1 MTTGTCVPTYEYL
14 PFPAPLVTSSVMPNL
29 HLRWIFDVDA
39 ATPVIEEQTLE
50 LLMDY
55 EENVFLDPVTANSFR
70 SGFLDI
76 SNCIIPMGYRSSCSI
91 Y

>member
-1 MTTGTCVPTYEYL
+1 M
-14 PFPAPLVTSSVMPNL
+14 TSSVIPNITPAQL
-29 HLRWIFDVDA
+29 PLFDVDA

-55 EENVFLDPVTANSFR
+55 EENVWVDPVTGTVLDQDFSILVTVSFP
-70 SGFLDI
+70 L
-76 SNCIIPMGYRSSCSI
+76 GYRSSCSI